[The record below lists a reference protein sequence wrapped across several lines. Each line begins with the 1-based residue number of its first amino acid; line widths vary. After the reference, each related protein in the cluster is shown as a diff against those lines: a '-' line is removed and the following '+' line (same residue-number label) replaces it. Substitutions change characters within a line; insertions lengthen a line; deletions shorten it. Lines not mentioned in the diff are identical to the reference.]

1 MDIFNFNPETVFSFW
16 LTFFRVSLVVFL
28 LPFFGGEAM
37 PVPIKAAL
45 CIVLSLALWPHLSFD
60 AQYFPEHPAQIAVMI
75 MGELVLGL
83 ILGLIVHF
91 LFAAIQTGGDL
102 IAFQMGFKMMNV
114 VDPLTGLQES
124 ITTQFLYM
132 CSMLVFLS
140 INGHLYM
147 LMGLT
152 QSFDLIPPGGL
163 FITPELINQIIYYS
177 SQIFVLAFKIASPII
192 ATVFLVNLGL
202 AFMARTA
209 PQMNVLL
216 LGFPIKIAVGLL
228 FLSLVFQL
236 ISLYVSGFISD
247 LGGTM
252 YNLLR
257 AAAGPS

>member
-1 MDIFNFNPETVFSFW
+1 MDLFIFNPETVLSFW
-16 LTFFRVSLVVFL
+16 LTFFRISLVVFL
-28 LPFFGGEAM
+28 LPFFGGEGI
-37 PVPIKAAL
+37 PLPIKAAL
-45 CIVLSLALWPHLSFD
+45 CIVLTLGLWPHLSFE
-60 AQYFPEHPAQIAVMI
+60 AHHFPEHPAQIALMI
-75 MGELVLGL
+75 FGELVLGL

-102 IAFQMGFKMMNV
+102 IAFQMGFKMMNI
-114 VDPLTGLQES
+114 VDPLTGQQES

-140 INGHLYM
+140 INGHLYL

-163 FITPELINQIIYYS
+163 FITPELVNQIIYYS
-177 SQIFVLAFKIASPII
+177 SQIFVLAFKIASPVI

-216 LGFPIKIAVGLL
+216 LGFPIKICVGLL
-228 FLSLVFQL
+228 FLGMVFQL
-236 ISLYVSGFISD
+236 ISMFMTGYISN
-247 LGGTM
+247 LGGNM

-257 AAAGPS
+257 AASVPS